1 MFNDS
6 FRNIESFEINRID
19 AKGIMGE
26 SRYSELDYHCS
37 LMRQNEAV
45 HLVCLVDLVC
55 FVYLV
60 DLVHLVSFAQPKK
73 PDKPNRPDRPN
84 EPASSAIAAAN
95 PLLAFHENLPGNCFA
110 TAVASVSAMT

>member
-1 MFNDS
+1 M
-6 FRNIESFEINRID
+6 D

-60 DLVHLVSFAQPKK
+60 SFAQPKNQTNQI
-73 PDKPNRPDRPN
+73 DQTDQMNR
-84 EPASSAIAAAN
+84 
-95 PLLAFHENLPGNCFA
+95 LAPPSRLRIH
-110 TAVASVSAMT
+110 